1 MLTEAI
7 GRLGTFLDSYQ
18 PGTGSASTACRCR
31 AGSSRSPWTTSTTCR
46 PPAAPACSG
55 SSARWPTRNPLP
67 PDEAA
72 LAKEAWLSA
81 TLLDWGS
88 CGKIA
93 YVAGVPVGY
102 AMFAPPGFVPRAM
115 SFPTSP
121 VSGDAVLLMNA
132 HVLPEWRSGRHRP
145 DAGPGGGRRAGA
157 ARGQGDRG
165 VRLHRPASRGC
176 LMPADYLRSV
186 GFKTV
191 RPHPRYPRLR
201 MELKSTVSWRYDVE
215 YALERIF
222 GTTVGKSLTPASYSR
237 GVIPPD
243 NPVRSECSLR

>member
-1 MLTEAI
+1 M
-7 GRLGTFLDSYQ
+7 
-18 PGTGSASTACRCR
+18 P
-31 AGSSRSPWTTSTTCR
+31 SSRRIMPLTLDNLNDLPDPCR
-46 PPAAPACSG
+46 SCLFWELGPLADPEPPPAE
-55 SSARWPTRNPLP
+55 
-67 PDEAA
+67 EAA

-88 CGKIA
+88 CGKVA
-93 YVAGVPVGY
+93 YVAGVPAGY
-102 AMFAPPGFVPRAM
+102 ALFAPPGFVPRAL

-132 HVLPEWRSGRHRP
+132 TVLPEWR
-145 DAGPGGGRRAGA
+145 GGGVGRMLAQAVA
-157 ARGQGDRG
+157 AELVPRG
-165 VRLHRPASRGC
+165 VKAIEAFGSTGPATQGC

-191 RPHPRYPRLR
+191 RQHPVYPRLR

-222 GTTVGKSLTPASYSR
+222 GSTTGRALTPASYFHQAQ
-237 GVIPPD
+237 
-243 NPVRSECSLR
+243 E

>member
-1 MLTEAI
+1 M
-7 GRLGTFLDSYQ
+7 
-18 PGTGSASTACRCR
+18 
-31 AGSSRSPWTTSTTCR
+31 
-46 PPAAPACSG
+46 
-55 SSARWPTRNPLP
+55 SSARRIVPLTLDNLNELPHPCRSCLFWELGPLADPDP
-67 PDEAA
+67 PGPKEAA

-93 YVAGVPVGY
+93 YVAGVPAGY
-102 AMFAPPGFVPRAM
+102 ALFAPPGFVPRSM

-121 VSGDAVLLMNA
+121 VTGDAVLLMNA
-132 HVLPEWRSGRHRP
+132 HVLPEWRAEGIGRML
-145 DAGPGGGRRAGA
+145 AQAVA
-157 ARGQGDRG
+157 AELVPRG
-165 VRLHRPASRGC
+165 VKAIEAFGATGPSSKGC

-191 RPHPRYPRLR
+191 RPHPVYPRLR

-222 GTTVGKSLTPASYSR
+222 AGRSLTPASYFRDGS
-237 GVIPPD
+237 
-243 NPVRSECSLR
+243 

>member
-1 MLTEAI
+1 MSVSRRIVPLTLDTLNELPASC
-7 GRLGTFLDSYQ
+7 RSCLFWELGPLADPS
-18 PGTGSASTACRCR
+18 
-31 AGSSRSPWTTSTTCR
+31 
-46 PPAAPACSG
+46 
-55 SSARWPTRNPLP
+55 PLP
-67 PDEAA
+67 SEEAV
-72 LAKEAWLSA
+72 LAKESWLSA

-93 YVAGVPVGY
+93 YVAGVPAGY

-121 VSGDAVLLMNA
+121 VTGDAVLMMNA
-132 HVLPEWRSGRHRP
+132 HVLPEWRSSGVGRML
-145 DAGPGGGRRAGA
+145 AQAVA
-157 ARGQGDRG
+157 AELVPRG
-165 VRLHRPASRGC
+165 VKAIEAFGSTGPLSRGC

-191 RPHPRYPRLR
+191 RPHPSYPRLR

-222 GTTVGKSLTPASYSR
+222 GTNTGIALS
-237 GVIPPD
+237 
-243 NPVRSECSLR
+243 PVNTISQE

>member
-1 MLTEAI
+1 MPVSRRVVPLTLDNLDDLPMPCRGCLFWE
-7 GRLGTFLDSYQ
+7 LGPLAD
-18 PGTGSASTACRCR
+18 PR
-31 AGSSRSPWTTSTTCR
+31 
-46 PPAAPACSG
+46 
-55 SSARWPTRNPLP
+55 PLP
-67 PDEAA
+67 PGEAK

-93 YVAGVPVGY
+93 YVAGLPVGY
-102 AMFAPPGFVPRAM
+102 ALFAPPGFVPRAL

-121 VSGDAVLLMNA
+121 VAGDAVLLMHA
-132 HVLPEWRSGRHRP
+132 HVVPEWRSG
-145 DAGPGGGRRAGA
+145 GIGRMLAQAVA
-157 ARGQGDRG
+157 AELVPRG
-165 VRLHRPASRGC
+165 VKAVEAFGSTGSASLGC

-191 RPHPRYPRLR
+191 RPHPTYPRLR

-222 GTTVGKSLTPASYSR
+222 GTVPAKSLTPA
-237 GVIPPD
+237 G
-243 NPVRSECSLR
+243 

>member
-1 MLTEAI
+1 MPVSRRIVPLTLDNLDELPTPC
-7 GRLGTFLDSYQ
+7 RSCTFWELGPLAD
-18 PGTGSASTACRCR
+18 P
-31 AGSSRSPWTTSTTCR
+31 
-46 PPAAPACSG
+46 
-55 SSARWPTRNPLP
+55 NPLP
-67 PDEAA
+67 ADEAT

-93 YVAGVPVGY
+93 YVAGVPAGY
-102 AMFAPPGFVPRAM
+102 ALFAPPGFVPRSM

-132 HVLPEWRSGRHRP
+132 HVLPEWRSAGVGRML
-145 DAGPGGGRRAGA
+145 AQAVA
-157 ARGQGDRG
+157 AELVPRG
-165 VRLHRPASRGC
+165 VKAVEAFGATGRSSQGC
-176 LMPADYLRSV
+176 LMPSDYLRSV

-222 GTTVGKSLTPASYSR
+222 GSNVGKSLTP
-237 GVIPPD
+237 
-243 NPVRSECSLR
+243 VR

>member
-1 MLTEAI
+1 MSVSRRIVPLTLDNLDEI
-7 GRLGTFLDSYQ
+7 PDSCRTCLFWELGPLAD
-18 PGTGSASTACRCR
+18 PN
-31 AGSSRSPWTTSTTCR
+31 P
-46 PPAAPACSG
+46 PPA
-55 SSARWPTRNPLP
+55 
-67 PDEAA
+67 DEAV

-102 AMFAPPGFVPRAM
+102 ATFAPPGFVPRAL

-121 VSGDAVLLMNA
+121 VSGDAVLLMNTR
-132 HVLPEWRSGRHRP
+132 VLPEWTSSGI
-145 DAGPGGGRRAGA
+145 GRMLAQAVA
-157 ARGQGDRG
+157 AELVPRG
-165 VRLHRPASRGC
+165 VKAIEAFGSTGAGSRGC

-191 RPHPRYPRLR
+191 RPHPLYPRLR

-215 YALERIF
+215 YALEKIF
-222 GTTVGKSLTPASYSR
+222 GTSPAPALTPVS
-237 GVIPPD
+237 
-243 NPVRSECSLR
+243 